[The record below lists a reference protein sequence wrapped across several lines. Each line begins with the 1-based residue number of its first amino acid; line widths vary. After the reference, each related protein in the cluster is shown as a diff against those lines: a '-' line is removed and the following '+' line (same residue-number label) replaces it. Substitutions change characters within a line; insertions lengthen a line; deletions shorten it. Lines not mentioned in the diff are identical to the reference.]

1 MEIAATA
8 NPAPSTAAGSRIGL
22 ADNFDNFLKL
32 LTTQLQSQDPLS
44 PLDATQFTEQLVQ
57 FTGVEQAIKTNDV
70 LGQLVALVRADQ
82 VTRAVDYLGAEVEA
96 NGQSVR
102 LDGNTP
108 ATVHYRLDQP
118 AAAATISIYNEA
130 GRLVR
135 TQAGRRFAG
144 RPHGAVGRARPSGR
158 APARWPVPGRGGGG
172 KHGRRRGPGQHHH
185 RRDRRWGRAPGR
197 PPHALGRGRAAP
209 ARCRDHHPPA
219 AGDCLSTATPHQR
232 GIKSAHP

>member
-1 MEIAATA
+1 MEIAATTHA
-8 NPAPSTAAGSRIGL
+8 TPSTAAGGRIGL

-82 VTRAVDYLGAEVEA
+82 VTRAVDYLGAQVEA

-102 LDGNTP
+102 LDGNQP
-108 ATVHYRLDQP
+108 ATVHYRIDQP
-118 AAAATISIYNEA
+118 AAGATISIYNEA

-135 TQAGRRFAG
+135 IQAGEASPGVHTVAWDGRDQAG
-144 RPHGAVGRARPSGR
+144 ARLPDGLYRVEVAAKDPAGAAV
-158 APARWPVPGRGGGG
+158 PVSTTIAGIVDGVELQG
-172 KHGRRRGPGQHHH
+172 
-185 RRDRRWGRAPGR
+185 DRLMLSVAGVLLPLDAVTTIRR
-197 PPHALGRGRAAP
+197 PPA
-209 ARCRDHHPPA
+209 
-219 AGDCLSTATPHQR
+219 TA
-232 GIKSAHP
+232 

>member
-8 NPAPSTAAGSRIGL
+8 NTAPSTAASSRIGL

-82 VTRAVDYLGAEVEA
+82 VTRRRGLSRRRGRGQRPVRAPRRQRAGDRPLPARPAGRRGAV
-96 NGQSVR
+96 
-102 LDGNTP
+102 
-108 ATVHYRLDQP
+108 
-118 AAAATISIYNEA
+118 ISIFNEA

-135 TQAGRRFAG
+135 DPGRRRLAG
-144 RPHGAVGRARPSGR
+144 RPHGALGRARP
-158 APARWPVPGRGGGG
+158 
-172 KHGRRRGPGQHHH
+172 
-185 RRDRRWGRAPGR
+185 DRR
-197 PPHALGRGRAAP
+197 AA
-209 ARCRDHHPPA
+209 A
-219 AGDCLSTATPHQR
+219 
-232 GIKSAHP
+232 

>member
-1 MEIAATA
+1 MEILATTNSAA
-8 NPAPSTAAGSRIGL
+8 STAATSRIGL

-44 PLDATQFTEQLVQ
+44 PLDAAQFTEQLVQ

-96 NGQSVR
+96 NAQSVR
-102 LDGNTP
+102 LDGNAP

-118 AAAATISIYNEA
+118 AAAATINIFNEA

-135 TQAGRRFAG
+135 TQAGDASPGVHTVPWDGRDQTGARLPDGLYRVEVTAGDAAGAAVPVSTTIAGVVDGVELQGDRLMLSVAGVLLPLDAVTTIRR
-144 RPHGAVGRARPSGR
+144 P
-158 APARWPVPGRGGGG
+158 APA
-172 KHGRRRGPGQHHH
+172 
-185 RRDRRWGRAPGR
+185 
-197 PPHALGRGRAAP
+197 
-209 ARCRDHHPPA
+209 
-219 AGDCLSTATPHQR
+219 TA
-232 GIKSAHP
+232 

>member
-1 MEIAATA
+1 MEISATTNSAA
-8 NPAPSTAAGSRIGL
+8 STAATSRIGL

-44 PLDATQFTEQLVQ
+44 PLDAAQFTEQLVQ

-96 NGQSVR
+96 NAQSVR
-102 LDGNTP
+102 LDGNAP

-118 AAAATISIYNEA
+118 AAAATINIFNEA

-135 TQAGRRFAG
+135 TQAGDASPGVHTVPWDGRDQAG
-144 RPHGAVGRARPSGR
+144 ARLPDGLYR
-158 APARWPVPGRGGGG
+158 VEV
-172 KHGRRRGPGQHHH
+172 
-185 RRDRRWGRAPGR
+185 
-197 PPHALGRGRAAP
+197 
-209 ARCRDHHPPA
+209 A
-219 AGDCLSTATPHQR
+219 AGDGAGAAVPVSTTIAGVVDGVELQGDRLMLSVAGVLLPLDAVTTIRRPAPATA
-232 GIKSAHP
+232 

>member
-1 MEIAATA
+1 MEIAAIA
-8 NPAPSTAAGSRIGL
+8 NPAPPNAASGRIGL

-96 NGQSVR
+96 NGQ
-102 LDGNTP
+102 
-108 ATVHYRLDQP
+108 P
-118 AAAATISIYNEA
+118 AAEATISIYNEA

-135 TQAGRRFAG
+135 IQAGEASPGVHTVPWDGRDQAG
-144 RPHGAVGRARPSGR
+144 ARLPDGLYRVDVAAEDPAGAA
-158 APARWPVPGRGGGG
+158 APVSTTIAGVVDGVELQG
-172 KHGRRRGPGQHHH
+172 
-185 RRDRRWGRAPGR
+185 DRLMLSVAGVLLPLDAVTTIRR
-197 PPHALGRGRAAP
+197 PPA
-209 ARCRDHHPPA
+209 
-219 AGDCLSTATPHQR
+219 TA
-232 GIKSAHP
+232 